1 MNFSLASEDGRR
13 AWWLPLAV
21 AVGPLSWGTT
31 YAVTTELLPP
41 GHPLWSGVLRA
52 LPAGLLAL
60 VIGRRLPGGSW
71 WWRAAVLGALNIGL
85 FFPLLFA
92 AAYLLPGGVAA
103 VVGGIGPLLVAA
115 LAWLLLR
122 ERPTG
127 WRLGWAVLAVV
138 GVALVAL
145 TPAAALDPLG
155 LLAAAL
161 GVVSMS
167 LGTVLT
173 KRWGRPRGVGPVALA
188 GWQLTAGGLLM
199 APLAVAVEGGPPAL
213 DGSALLGYA
222 WLGLVG
228 TLLAYSLWFWGLGR
242 VPAGQA
248 AFLPQLSPV
257 VAGVLGW
264 VVLGDEV
271 TVWQL
276 LGFVL
281 ALAAIVASQTHPPG
295 RRPAEVAGPSAAGPG
310 APARPRAGGR

>member
-1 MNFSLASEDGRR
+1 MKYLPSPRTDASL
-13 AWWLPLAV
+13 WWLPLAV
-21 AVGPLSWGTT
+21 AIGPLSWGTT
-31 YAVTTELLPP
+31 YAVTSELLPP
-41 GHPLWSGVLRA
+41 GHPLWSGLLRA
-52 LPAGLLAL
+52 LPAGVLAL
-60 VIGRRLPGGSW
+60 ALGRRLPTGSW
-71 WWRAAVLGALNIGL
+71 WWRAALLGALNIGL

-115 LAWLLLR
+115 LAWAILG
-122 ERPTG
+122 ERPTV
-127 WRLGWAVLAVV
+127 WRLGWGVVAVA
-138 GVALVAL
+138 GVLLVAL
-145 TPAAALDPLG
+145 TPAAALNLLG

-173 KRWGRPRGVGPVALA
+173 KRWGRPPGVGPLAFA

-199 APLAVAVEGGPPAL
+199 VPLALTLEGGPPRVDAP
-213 DGSALLGYA
+213 ALLGYT
-222 WLGLVG
+222 WLSLVG

-257 VAGVLGW
+257 VAGLLGW
-264 VVLGDEV
+264 VVLGDDV

-281 ALAAIVASQTHPPG
+281 ALAAIVASQMQ
-295 RRPAEVAGPSAAGPG
+295 
-310 APARPRAGGR
+310 PARRVDAMLGPRARPHQGA

>member
-1 MNFSLASEDGRR
+1 MKYLPSPRTDASL
-13 AWWLPLAV
+13 WWLPLAV
-21 AVGPLSWGTT
+21 AIGPLSWGTT
-31 YAVTTELLPP
+31 YAVTSELLPP
-41 GHPLWSGVLRA
+41 GHPLWSGLLRA
-52 LPAGLLAL
+52 LPAGVLAL
-60 VIGRRLPGGSW
+60 ALGRRLPTGSW
-71 WWRAAVLGALNIGL
+71 WWRAALLGALNIGL

-115 LAWLLLR
+115 LAWAILG
-122 ERPTG
+122 ERPTV
-127 WRLGWAVLAVV
+127 WRLGWGVVAVAGVV
-138 GVALVAL
+138 LVAL
-145 TPAAALDPLG
+145 TPAAALNLLG

-173 KRWGRPRGVGPVALA
+173 KRWGRPPGVGPLAFA

-199 APLAVAVEGGPPAL
+199 VPLALTLEGGPPRVDAP
-213 DGSALLGYA
+213 ALLGYT
-222 WLGLVG
+222 WLSLVG

-257 VAGVLGW
+257 VAGLLGW
-264 VVLGDEV
+264 VVLGDDV

-281 ALAAIVASQTHPPG
+281 ALAAIVASQMQ
-295 RRPAEVAGPSAAGPG
+295 
-310 APARPRAGGR
+310 PARRVDAMLGPRARPHQGA